1 MQFLKNN
8 DLDLVCRSHQVIVFS
23 MKIVEEGYE
32 FFGKKQLVTIFSAPN
47 YCGMFENWGAVL
59 NVDNDLICSF
69 HVIKPEMKKPA
80 NG

>member
-1 MQFLKNN
+1 MPLPSGKIFL
-8 DLDLVCRSHQVIVFS
+8 

-69 HVIKPEMKKPA
+69 HVIKPEVKKPSGEGKKKRA
-80 NG
+80 PKYIN

>member
-8 DLDLVCRSHQVIVFS
+8 DLDLVCRSHQ
-23 MKIVEEGYE
+23 IVEEGYE